1 MKTVTYFKIVF
12 LLLGL
17 LGFADLAGSN
27 PFINFPDP
35 KAFEGIKAVVVAPLT
50 LTNMEN
56 VNVNPETL
64 RASVKTHL
72 GKEEVGFKVEE
83 SLKTGVPSVE
93 TPREGVGLL
102 EAEIRRWETS
112 GPLGTTLNSF
122 AISLRF
128 FQKAR
133 LQSSQQEAWVI
144 TWSATK
150 SVMVGTK
157 RTQGIEDAL
166 VELLQ
171 SFILDVKKRAE
182 PS

>member
-1 MKTVTYFKIVF
+1 MKTVAYFKIVF

-17 LGFADLAGSN
+17 LGFADIAGSN
-27 PFINFPDP
+27 ALFNFPDP
-35 KAFEGIKAVVVAPLT
+35 QAFEGIKAVVVGPIALIK
-50 LTNMEN
+50 MEN

-64 RASVKTHL
+64 RASVKTQL
-72 GKEEVGFKVEE
+72 GKGEIGLKVEE
-83 SLKTGVPSVE
+83 SLQAGVPPVE
-93 TPREGVGLL
+93 APREGVGLL

-112 GPLGTTLNSF
+112 GPLGTTMNSF

-133 LQSSQQEAWVI
+133 LQSSQREAWVI

-182 PS
+182 TS

>member
-1 MKTVTYFKIVF
+1 MVF

-17 LGFADLAGSN
+17 LGFADVAVSN
-27 PFINFPDP
+27 SLFKFPDP
-35 KAFEGIKAVVVAPLT
+35 KAFEGIQAVIVAPIA

-64 RASVKTHL
+64 RASVKTQL
-72 GKEEVGFKVEE
+72 SEREVGFKVEE
-83 SLKTGVPSVE
+83 SLQAGAPSVE
-93 TPREGVGLL
+93 TPREGAGLL

-112 GPLGTTLNSF
+112 GPLGTTMNSF

-133 LQSSQQEAWVI
+133 LQSSQREGWVI

-171 SFILDVKKRAE
+171 SFILDFKRSAE